1 MKIINAFF
9 RLSDPGARICSSNRS
24 DKANKIYLENRYLP
38 RKVCGK
44 PCTEMLIRL
53 LFQSRFQSNDS
64 SVVNFV
70 LYPDIEV
77 LEEVMPKTHLMLY
90 AEIGGYLGLTLG
102 VSLLDLNF
110 VLSSLFYFVKMKS
123 AEYLSSN
130 DDDDHM
136 YTYGKKIADI

>member
-1 MKIINAFF
+1 
-9 RLSDPGARICSSNRS
+9 
-24 DKANKIYLENRYLP
+24 
-38 RKVCGK
+38 
-44 PCTEMLIRL
+44 MLIRL

-77 LEEVMPKTHLMLY
+77 LEEVMPKTHLMQY
-90 AEIGGYLGLTLG
+90 AEVGGYLGLTLG

-110 VLSSLFYFVKMKS
+110 VLSSLVNFVKMKS

-130 DDDDHM
+130 DDDHM
-136 YTYGKKIADI
+136 YTYGKKIADL

>member
-1 MKIINAFF
+1 
-9 RLSDPGARICSSNRS
+9 
-24 DKANKIYLENRYLP
+24 
-38 RKVCGK
+38 
-44 PCTEMLIRL
+44 MLIRL

-110 VLSSLFYFVKMKS
+110 VLSSLFNFVKMKS
-123 AEYLSSN
+123 AEYLSNNEDNLISA
-130 DDDDHM
+130 D
-136 YTYGKKIADI
+136 GKKMADL